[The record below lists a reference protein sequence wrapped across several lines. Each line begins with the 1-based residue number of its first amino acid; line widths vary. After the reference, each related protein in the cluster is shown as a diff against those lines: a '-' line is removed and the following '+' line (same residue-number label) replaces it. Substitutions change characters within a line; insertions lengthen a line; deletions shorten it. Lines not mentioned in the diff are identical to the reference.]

1 MYLLVRLTVTAC
13 CLLSFSGAVA
23 QKVDLDR
30 FSFDYSHLVLPREYL
45 EPDQRTVGVRVN
57 AAPAITRVVAAESV
71 YDRIKINGFRQ
82 TETAPTV
89 GITIT
94 LGDVRFVR
102 SETTSRTEEVKDKD
116 GKVTGRN
123 YYYKLTARYSFNGS
137 YRITGPPTDAPA
149 EEPKKAEPAAPV
161 KTNRFLTNVVSA
173 SPAEQ
178 TLRGKQVGAGFFPT
192 EMIFASEEFRTSG
205 DAEKYFYNNR
215 NSIQDELITNQVNA
229 AIASVNNDAN
239 GLFGYT
245 PASGKDFLWILD
257 SKKHPEYEVQQ
268 EAIKAVKELMKG
280 MKATESTAQLA
291 QNLQPLLEYFNSL
304 KTKYASD
311 EKADKKM
318 RYSAYYSLAA
328 LYYHIDQPD
337 KIIDEAN
344 GLIKNDYD
352 KKDGE
357 RFIEK
362 AQELK
367 KSLEK
372 HHLTERHMAL

>member
-1 MYLLVRLTVTAC
+1 MHLLVRLILIAC
-13 CLLSFSGAVA
+13 CWLSFSGTFA

-30 FSFDYSHLVLPREYL
+30 FSFDYSHLVLPRDYL
-45 EPDQRTVGVRVN
+45 EPDQRTVGVRIN
-57 AAPAITRVVAAESV
+57 IAPAITRVVAAEAV
-71 YDRIKINGFRQ
+71 YDQIKINGFQQ
-82 TETAPTV
+82 TETDPSV
-89 GITIT
+89 GITVT
-94 LGDVRFVR
+94 MGDVRFVR
-102 SETTSRTEEVKDKD
+102 SETTNRTEEVKDKD

-123 YYYKLTARYSFNGS
+123 YFYKLTARYSISGN
-137 YRITGPPTDAPA
+137 YRITGPFTDTPA
-149 EEPKKAEPAAPV
+149 KEPKKVESAAPS

-173 SPAEQ
+173 PQEPQ
-178 TLRGKQVGAGFFPT
+178 RKQVSAGWFPV
-192 EMIFASEEFRTSG
+192 EMVFTSGEFKTPG
-205 DAEKYFYNNR
+205 DAEKYFYVNR
-215 NSIQDELITNQVNA
+215 NSIQNELITNYVNS
-229 AIASVNNDAN
+229 AIVSVNTDAN
-239 GLFGYT
+239 RLFGYT
-245 PASGKDFLWILD
+245 PTSGKDFLWILD
-257 SKKHPEYEVQQ
+257 SKKHPEYEIQQ

-280 MKATESTAQLA
+280 MSATESTAQLA
-291 QNLQPLLEYFNSL
+291 INLEPVLAYFSSL

-318 RYSAYYSLAA
+318 RYSAYYSLAT
-328 LYYHIDQPD
+328 LYYYLDQPD
-337 KIIDEAN
+337 KLIDEAT